1 MKVKFLALLTFSVLI
16 IAKLNAQDKEIE
28 YFVTA
33 NANLQIP
40 FADGEK
46 GVYPILWYDKKSNP
60 KLQIGGF
67 GAGFTAVKPYREKSF
82 IKAQANLSRHVHWD
96 EPIEVVGLQGQ
107 SEGSYATSSVDY
119 TTGITGTINYQL
131 SEKFSVGTGLG
142 FQVMLWSFTRLNELP
157 LNESSDRRARNNY
170 YKRIMPVLPVEF
182 SLKKSRTLYTIRY
195 EQALLNRYKKD
206 IAAVKKEGYGL
217 ISFEVGFRIK

>member
-1 MKVKFLALLTFSVLI
+1 MKVKFSVFLIFSALI
-16 IAKLNAQDKEIE
+16 ITKLHAQDNGIE
-28 YFVTA
+28 YFVTT
-33 NANLQIP
+33 NANLHIP
-40 FADGEK
+40 FADGDK
-46 GVYPILWYDKKSNP
+46 GAYPILWYDKKSDP

-67 GAGFTAVKPYREKSF
+67 GLGFTAIKPYRKKSV
-82 IKAQANLSRHVHWD
+82 IKAQANLSRHVYWD
-96 EPIEVVGLQGQ
+96 NSFEAVGLQNQ
-107 SEGSYATSSVDY
+107 SLGSYSTSSVDY
-119 TTGITGTINYQL
+119 TMGIAGTIHFML

-142 FQVMLWSFTRLNELP
+142 CQVMLWSFTRLNELP

-170 YKRIMPVLPVEF
+170 YKRIIPTLPVEF

-217 ISFEVGFRIK
+217 ISFEVGFRMN